1 MPHLRPSVC
10 QMDELQSPGRQKP
23 GHDPGSVPCILTAD
37 GLRVWLCWPGSTPA
51 WSVFQSQRPLLSDPY
66 LSTTNT
72 KRKVRVSI
80 HAAAA
85 SAPYTKGASRRK
97 RLVRGSGKEGDTPIQ
112 LYPTHIGCGR
122 FIHTAYRSH
131 PTPPN
136 AAEQATRRTKPPRH
150 PTCIDA
156 SAALSEQ
163 PVPEPWRQAG
173 CDSRRDGL
181 PEFAPKD
188 RQETRCDLLNHP
200 REISARKFPTIT
212 AFVTIFRRA
221 HLDIGCLVVISTAF
235 NQRALM

>member
-85 SAPYTKGASRRK
+85 SAPYTKGASRGK

-136 AAEQATRRTKPPRH
+136 AAEQVTRRTRPPRR
-150 PTCIDA
+150 TTGIDA
-156 SAALSEQ
+156 NVVLSEQ
-163 PVPEPWRQAG
+163 PAPQPRQRPG
-173 CDSRRDGL
+173 CYGCPDHP
-181 PEFAPKD
+181 PEFGPND
-188 RQETRCDLLNHP
+188 RQSPRGDLLNRP
-200 REISARKFPTIT
+200 PQRSLVCRDIT
-212 AFVTIFRRA
+212 AFVTLLLFA
-221 HLDIGCLVVISTAF
+221 HVVIGCLGLISTAF
-235 NQRALM
+235 NQRAHV